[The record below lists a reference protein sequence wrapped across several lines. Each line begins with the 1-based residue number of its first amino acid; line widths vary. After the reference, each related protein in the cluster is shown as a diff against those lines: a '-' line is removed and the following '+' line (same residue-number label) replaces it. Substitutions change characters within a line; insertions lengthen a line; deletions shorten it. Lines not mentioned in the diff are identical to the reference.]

1 MQQAKLHVVYA
12 HPYPTRSISSRALL
26 EVFLQRKDVSVHAL
40 YDLYPDGDIDV
51 QAEQAA
57 LSATQN
63 IVWLAPLYWYSVPAL
78 MKQWFDQ
85 VLTRGWAYGR
95 EGKALVGRRCL
106 WVTTTGGHVHDYSNQ
121 GMHQRPFE
129 DFIAP
134 IEQTARFCGMDWQP
148 PFVVHGAH
156 QQDAAQREA
165 TRHALAVRVEEMVAS
180 AGRP

>member
-1 MQQAKLHVVYA
+1 MPDAKLHVIYA

-26 EVFLQRKDVSVHAL
+26 DVFRQRGDVSVHVL

-51 QAEQAA
+51 QTEQAA
-57 LSATQN
+57 LTATQN
-63 IVWLAPLYWYSVPAL
+63 IVWLAPLYWYSVPSL

-95 EGKALVGRRCL
+95 GGKALAGRRCL
-106 WVTTTGGHVHDYSNQ
+106 WVTTTGGNTHDYSGE
-121 GMHQRPFE
+121 GMHNRPFE

-134 IEQTARFCGMDWQP
+134 IEQTARFCGMDWQA

-156 QQDAAQREA
+156 QQDAEQRES
-165 TRHALAVRVEEMVAS
+165 TRHALARRIEQMIAGG
-180 AGRP
+180 GRP